1 MHFVQLLS
9 PFPGRINPL
18 AEQADFYT
26 AEWLGRFSL
35 IRSHDELRHSQNG
48 RFTWMVARMF
58 PGANLNALGISADL
72 NALLFLIDD
81 HFDGAGGEAAKA
93 PLFKGFI
100 HRMIEILSE
109 TEDDGHKEKN
119 NVLAAFR
126 DIWLRL
132 VAISTPAWQ
141 QRFRESLVA
150 ALNANLW
157 RMETLDNDQPVAL
170 ADYLHYRPMIGGAN
184 FFTYLAE
191 VMEGVVLPEHCF
203 EHPHITRMMDLCA
216 GSICWANDL
225 FSFRKELAEGDTMN
239 LVMLLQ
245 QERGGTLSHA
255 IKSAKQIHD
264 RAVKEFIELAWNPPV
279 FGDEQTD
286 ALVKRFVQS
295 LGVMMKGNI
304 DWSTLDTLRYRQLQ
318 PEAASKAVLNH

>member
-18 AEQADFYT
+18 VKQADFNT
-26 AEWLGRFSL
+26 ADWLGRFSL
-35 IRSHDELRHSQNG
+35 IRSNDELRHSQNG
-48 RFTWMVARMF
+48 KFTWMVARMF
-58 PGANLNALGISADL
+58 PGADLNALGIAADL

-81 HFDGAGGEAAKA
+81 HFDGGGGDAAKA

-100 HRMIEILSE
+100 HRMIEILNE
-109 TEDDGHKEKN
+109 QEDDGRKEKN
-119 NVLAAFR
+119 NVLASFR

-141 QRFRESLVA
+141 QRFRESLIA

-157 RMETLDNDQPVAL
+157 RMETLDNEQLPTV
-170 ADYLHYRPMIGGAN
+170 ADYMHFRPMIGGAN

-191 VMEGVVLPEHCF
+191 VMENVVLPEHCF
-203 EHPHITRMMDLCA
+203 RHPSIVRMMDLCA

-245 QERGGTLSHA
+245 MERGGTLNNA
-255 IKSAKQIHD
+255 IKAAKEIHD
-264 RAVKEFIELAWNPPV
+264 KAVKEFIELAWNPPV
-279 FGDEQTD
+279 FGDEPTD
-286 ALVKRFVQS
+286 TLVQRFVQA
-295 LGVMMKGNI
+295 LGIMMKGNI
-304 DWSTLDTLRYRQLQ
+304 DWSTIDTTRYRTLVANA
-318 PEAASKAVLNH
+318 EAKPVLKH